1 MKRKI
6 AIALSLSLAVPVAG
20 FNVPAFA
27 ADEETRTEIT
37 YNYDGEDHTRMMEKL
52 DRGLVAVMT
61 EGGIFLSWRMLG
73 SESSFD
79 TIYSSPDFDVYKN
92 GQKIA
97 TVTDSTNYIDTE
109 GTQADEYSIAVSG
122 TDELCESVTAWSENY
137 TSIPLV
143 KPQSEDIYD
152 TSGMYIS
159 TNDFTVADGSCGD
172 LDGDGEYEIVIKWVS
187 SERDVGSP
195 GDPAYSG
202 TVRFAAYKLDGTKL
216 WDQDINLGKNVYSS
230 AHTVQFLVYDY
241 DGDGKAE
248 MMCQSSVGSV
258 DALGQYVTKA
268 ADPEKYPDIYNVTDE
283 ENETSDYRGY
293 GIVFTGPEYLTVFNG
308 ETGEA
313 MDTISLPTERVSAE
327 TFGDDFGNRSNRFL
341 GEVAYLDGETPS
353 AVYWRGYYYG
363 RNGRQRISV
372 AGVNFDG
379 ERLSVDY
386 RFDTLSSQPGY
397 QPGNEDYV
405 GQGNHNLT
413 CADVDDDGCDE
424 VISGSSCI
432 EMGEDSGN
440 GYKYLTMKWCTHL
453 GHGDAM
459 HIGNYDPTNPGH
471 ELFVVHED
479 APYGMSLIAA
489 RTGEILYHEDAD
501 GDTGRGLMANTGMG
515 GYFQVSGSSNKISN
529 GGGDFTNAPAGVG
542 NNFRIYWDGDIYE
555 ETLNHSRYTP
565 QIYKWDGHGMSAYA
579 TFYGTTT
586 VNGTKAVPTLMADL
600 FGDWR
605 EELVLASSD
614 LSELRVYTTTDFT
627 EYKMPTLM
635 SDPVYRSGVAA
646 EQTAYNQPPHL
657 GVYVTEDMFKPR
669 VVSLSIESLPEKL
682 EYRTGTD
689 LDTTGLV
696 VKAVDETGAEYEVTD
711 YAVWGFDS
719 DIAGE
724 KELTVWYRNNS
735 AKFTV
740 LVKED
745 DTIAIENCSETLY
758 LLQSKQNQS
767 KKVGDITYNVGARSA
782 GGDAQ
787 TGFII
792 NDTMVD
798 GKPVMRAQAG
808 RFSTSGR
815 NAYMVFDRAPDEY
828 RNEYDY
834 TFESDIYFFAA
845 DGKEESAG
853 MIMYGANGEELNN
866 ISVSELGLS
875 VNTWYHYNLHFSSG
889 IFTETITGADGEI
902 ISSRKLDGSSPL
914 KRIDFIDNLGTGNYE
929 NVAVYFSGL
938 QYYRELI
945 VTAAPEAII
954 NSVDGG
960 KVNVT
965 SVGANIVMYS
975 ASYDET
981 GVLKGIEM
989 FEIEPSNEAVT
1000 NDYELTKESDKLFIW
1015 SGTLPL
1021 INTMNMDQ

>member
-6 AIALSLSLAVPVAG
+6 AIALSFTLV
-20 FNVPAFA
+20 VPAVRLNSPVFA

-37 YNYDGEDHTRMMEKL
+37 YNYDGENHTRMMEKL

-61 EGGIFLSWRMLG
+61 EDGIFLSWRMLG

-97 TVTDSTNYIDTE
+97 TVTDSTNYIDAT
-109 GTQADEYSIAVSG
+109 GTQVDEYSIAVAG
-122 TDELCESVTAWSENY
+122 TEELCDPVTAWSENY
-137 TSIPLV
+137 ISIPLV
-143 KPQSEDIYD
+143 QPEPEDIYD
-152 TSGMYIS
+152 PSGTYIS
-159 TNDFTVADGSCGD
+159 TNNFTVADGSCGD

-187 SERDVGSP
+187 SEHDVGSP

-268 ADPEKYPDIYNVTDE
+268 ADPAKYPDICNVTDE
-283 ENETSDYRGY
+283 ENETSDYRGS

-313 MDTISLPTERVSAE
+313 MDTIDLPTARVSAE
-327 TFGDDFGNRSNRFL
+327 TFGDNFGNRSNRFL

-363 RNGRQRISV
+363 KNGRQRTSI

-397 QPGNEDYV
+397 QPGNGNYV

-424 VISGSSCI
+424 VISGASCI
-432 EMGEDSGN
+432 EMGEDSGD

-471 ELFVVHED
+471 ELFVVHEE

-489 RTGEILYHEDAD
+489 RTGEILYHEDA
-501 GDTGRGLMANTGMG
+501 GADTGRGLMANTGMG
-515 GYFQVSGSSNKISN
+515 GYFQVSGSSDKISN
-529 GGGDFTNAPAGVG
+529 GGNDFTDAPAGIG

-565 QIYKWDGHGMSAYA
+565 QIYKWDGNGMSTYA

-600 FGDWR
+600 LGDWR
-605 EELVLASSD
+605 EELVLATKD
-614 LSELRVYTTTDFT
+614 FSELRIYTTTDKT

-657 GVYVTEDMFKPR
+657 GVYVTEEMFEPR
-669 VVSLSIESLPEKL
+669 ITSLSIESLPEKL
-682 EYRTGTD
+682 EYRTGTK

-696 VKAVDETGAEYEVTD
+696 VKAKDETGAEFEVKD
-711 YAVWGFDS
+711 YSVWGFDS
-719 DIAGE
+719 DTAGE
-724 KELTVWYRNNS
+724 KTVTVWYRNNS
-735 AKFTV
+735 ADFNVTI
-740 LVKED
+740 KED
-745 DTIAIENCSETLY
+745 NTIAIENCSETMY
-758 LLQSKQNQS
+758 LLQSRQNQS
-767 KKVGDITYNVGARSA
+767 KTIGDITYNVGARSD
-782 GGDAQ
+782 GGDGQ

-792 NDTMVD
+792 DNSMVD
-798 GKPVMRAQAG
+798 GKTVMRAQAG
-808 RFSTSGR
+808 RFSTSNR
-815 NAYMVFDRAPDEY
+815 QAYMVFDRAPEEY
-828 RNEYDY
+828 RADYDY
-834 TFESDIYFFAA
+834 TFESDIYFSTL
-845 DGKEESAG
+845 DGKTESAG
-853 MIMYGANGEELNN
+853 MIMYDADGEILNTV
-866 ISVSELGLS
+866 SVTELGLS
-875 VNTWYHYNLHFSSG
+875 VNTWYHYALTFANG
-889 IFTETITGADGEI
+889 AYTETITGTDGEVV
-902 ISSRKLDGSSPL
+902 SSRTLEGTSPL
-914 KRIDFIDNLGTGNYE
+914 KRIDFIDNVGVGNYE

-938 QYYRELI
+938 QYYRELN
-945 VTAAPEAII
+945 VPAGPSAVI

-975 ASYDET
+975 ASYDEE
-981 GVLKGIEM
+981 GVLTGIEM
-989 FEIEPSNEAVT
+989 FEIEPSNEEIT
-1000 NDYELTKESDKLFIW
+1000 KDYELTKKSDKLFIW

-1021 INTMNMDQ
+1021 INGMDMD